1 MEIICDVA
9 GERLD
14 KYLPEKTDK
23 TRSFIQKAIEEGC
36 VTVNGSPA
44 KAKQKLKIGDVIVFN
59 EPEDKQAEIVAQDI
73 PLEIVYEDDD
83 VLVIN
88 KPKGMVVHPAPGNPD
103 NTLVNAI
110 MSHCGDRLSTINTV
124 VRPGIVHRIDKDTSG
139 LLVVAKNDAAHN
151 GLAEQ
156 FKVHSIDRVYYA
168 VVKGTFRETTG
179 KIDAPIGRHPTQRK
193 KMTVTD
199 KNAKHAVTHF
209 KVVEELDG
217 YTLIE
222 CRLETGRT
230 HQIRVHMQYIGHT
243 LLGDTL
249 YGDKNKLGIE
259 GQVLH
264 AAVLGFEHP
273 ITKEK
278 MLFRSELPEA
288 FTNIVNQLK
297 GI

>member
-36 VTVNGSPA
+36 VTVNGSLG

-59 EPEDKQAEIVAQDI
+59 EPEETVAEIVPQDI
-73 PLEIVYEDDD
+73 PLDIVYEDED

-139 LLVVAKNDAAHN
+139 LLVIAKNDTAHN

-168 VVKGTFRETTG
+168 VVKGSFREKTG

-209 KVVEELDG
+209 KVLEELNG

-273 ITKEK
+273 VTKEK

-288 FTNIVNQLK
+288 FINIVNQLK
-297 GI
+297 EL

>member
-23 TRSFIQKAIEEGC
+23 TRSFIQKAIEEGY
-36 VTVNGSPA
+36 VTVNGSTA
-44 KAKQKLKIGDVIVFN
+44 KTKQKLKIGDVIVFS
-59 EPEDKQAEIVAQDI
+59 EPEEKAAEIVAQDI
-73 PLEIVYEDDD
+73 PLDIVYEDDD

-151 GLAEQ
+151 GLADQ

-168 VVKGTFRETTG
+168 VVKGTFREKTG

-209 KVVEELDG
+209 KVVEELNG

-230 HQIRVHMQYIGHT
+230 HQIRVHMQYIGHI